1 MSAPGVLMVTGA
13 YWPELSGGGLQC
25 RTMIHALENEFAF
38 RVLTTCV
45 DETLAREDVVE
56 GTPVT
61 RLFVN
66 VGSWLS
72 KLTVALRTIG
82 FFMRTASSYDI
93 VHLHGFSQKS
103 ILIAVLA
110 RLFAKRLVVTIHT
123 AGQDDPEGVRRR
135 GGLAYWS
142 YRLADRFI
150 AISDLMADNYRA
162 AGLDPQRLRVCPN
175 GIDTARFRP
184 PMPDER
190 GAMKSAIGGPPE
202 HLPWILSV
210 GFFSRDKSPDILYEA
225 WLLLRER
232 FGVDTALVFAGAT
245 ASHYQE
251 IDASLM
257 TSIAADA
264 DARGVRH
271 LVHFTGEVRDIERY
285 YRAADVF
292 VMPSIREAFGMAL
305 VEAMS
310 SALPVIATRIA
321 GVTDRIVQDGVT
333 GDLVPPRDTAAIA
346 AALHRSL
353 TDPARAA
360 AMGAAARRDVDARY
374 GLAASGERWRR
385 IYTELVQT

>member
-25 RTMIHALENEFAF
+25 RTMIHALESQFAF
-38 RVLTTCV
+38 RVLTTCT
-45 DETLAREDVVE
+45 DRTLAREEIVE

-66 VGSWLS
+66 VGSPMS
-72 KLTVALRTIG
+72 KLAVALRTIG
-82 FFMRTASSYDI
+82 FFMRTSSSYEI

-135 GGLAYWS
+135 GALAYWS
-142 YRLADRFI
+142 YRLADRLI
-150 AISDLMADNYRA
+150 AISDLMADHYRA
-162 AGLDPQRLRVCPN
+162 AGLDPRKLRVCPN
-175 GIDTARFRP
+175 GIDTARFHP
-184 PMPDER
+184 STPAER
-190 GAMKSAIGGPPE
+190 AALKAAIGGLPSQ
-202 HLPWILSV
+202 LPWILSV

-232 FGVDTALVFAGAT
+232 FGFETALVFAGAT
-245 ASHYQE
+245 SSSYQE
-251 IDASLM
+251 IDGSLI
-257 TSIAADA
+257 TTIAADA
-264 DARGVRH
+264 EARGMRH

-285 YRAADVF
+285 YRAADAF

-305 VEAMS
+305 VEAMA
-310 SALPVIATRIA
+310 SALPVVATRID

-333 GDLVPPRDTAAIA
+333 GDLVPPRDAAAIA
-346 AALHRSL
+346 TALHRSF
-353 TDPARAA
+353 TDPVRAA

-374 GLAASGERWRR
+374 GVAASSERWRR
-385 IYTELVQT
+385 IYGELVQT